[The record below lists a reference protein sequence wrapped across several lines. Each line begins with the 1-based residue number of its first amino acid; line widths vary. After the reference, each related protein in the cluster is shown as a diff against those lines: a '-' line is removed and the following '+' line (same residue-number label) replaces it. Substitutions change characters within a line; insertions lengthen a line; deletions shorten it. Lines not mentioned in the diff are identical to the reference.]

1 MSERRF
7 VVEVTRPVPAADVG
21 GVSTRIAERLEMD
34 PQRIHTLLH
43 GRKGPVTKPVLPDKA
58 AAIAEVF
65 MEAGVEVAVVPAP
78 DPVVSFLSGGEP
90 DARPE
95 AGVDSAVESGSG
107 PYDAP
112 AYEPDD
118 EPDFGP
124 EPDLELEAEHYA
136 EAPWGEPGER
146 YYEHGRF
153 AASEREAG
161 GRTDPPGV
169 PPHAA
174 TDEAHGPPYDAPMAT
189 AEPQPPRTG
198 WDTSS
203 AWAVEDT
210 GSWSAL
216 RPIAPDRVGYGADEE
231 DEEDAGWADAEGA
244 DAERAE
250 VDRGLAEQEDHDPG
264 GADPGVGDRLGVAW
278 AVVDEG
284 EGDAPVEEEYPSDPE
299 EEADRLGPRRRA
311 DDIAVFT
318 TSTRWVPSP
327 HDGYAADDH
336 AAADGYGESGAVARG
351 DRGWSEGASQSA
363 GRGTGGTKVPGAAYG
378 GASWIAPPARAGGPR
393 LRPYLVWSLV
403 ASIAVFL
410 LLQYVM
416 AGRMTGALAP
426 SSFETGMAAYRGG
439 DFGGARRALEPEADA
454 GNHLAQYY
462 LGYMAQN
469 GLGQPWSNAKA
480 AAYYRRAAEG
490 GVPEAQLAL
499 GDLYLRGMGV
509 ERDDVIGASWYA
521 RAAALGNP
529 QGQYEYGKL
538 LLHGTGVVRNPVA
551 ALAQFRAAAAT
562 GVTPAADYV
571 AFAMEALREDAE

>member
-1 MSERRF
+1 
-7 VVEVTRPVPAADVG
+7 
-21 GVSTRIAERLEMD
+21 MD
-34 PQRIHTLLH
+34 PQRIHTLLN

-78 DPVVSFLSGGEP
+78 DSVVSILSGGEP
-90 DARPE
+90 DARTE
-95 AGVDSAVESGSG
+95 HGVGSAVVPGPG

-112 AYEPDD
+112 ADELDD

-124 EPDLELEAEHYA
+124 EPDLELDSEHYS
-136 EAPWGEPGER
+136 EAPWAEPVERYHEPGRPAAPER
-146 YYEHGRF
+146 GVAGRIDRAD
-153 AASEREAG
+153 AA
-161 GRTDPPGV
+161 P
-169 PPHAA
+169 
-174 TDEAHGPPYDAPMAT
+174 DETYDPPYDHHDDDAPGAGL
-189 AEPQPPRTG
+189 ESQPTRAG

-216 RPIAPDRVGYGADEE
+216 RPIATDHDRADHDRAEHDRAEHDRIGYERAAHGTGEE
-231 DEEDAGWADAEGA
+231 DEGGPRWAGA
-244 DAERAE
+244 DR
-250 VDRGLAEQEDHDPG
+250 P
-264 GADPGVGDRLGVAW
+264 GVAW
-278 AVVDEG
+278 TAVDET
-284 EGDAPVEEEYPSDPE
+284 EDDEPVAEEHQDELE
-299 EEADRLGPRRRA
+299 EVADRLGPRRRT

-327 HDGYAADDH
+327 HDGYVPDDRTAAP
-336 AAADGYGESGAVARG
+336 GRGESDAAVHG
-351 DRGWSEGASQSA
+351 DRGWGEGAPQSA
-363 GRGTGGTKVPGAAYG
+363 GRGTGTGGATVPSAAYG
-378 GASWIAPPARAGGPR
+378 GASWMEPPARAGGPR
-393 LRPYLVWSLV
+393 LRPYLLWSLV

-416 AGRMTGALAP
+416 AGRMAGAPAP

-439 DFGGARRALEPEADA
+439 DFGGARRALEPEAEA

-480 AAYYRRAAEG
+480 ATYYRRAAEG
-490 GVPEAQLAL
+490 GVAEAQLAL

-562 GVTPAADYV
+562 GLTPAADYV
-571 AFAMEALREDAE
+571 AFAMEALREDAD

>member
-1 MSERRF
+1 
-7 VVEVTRPVPAADVG
+7 
-21 GVSTRIAERLEMD
+21 MD

-78 DPVVSFLSGGEP
+78 DPVVSFVSGAEP

-95 AGVDSAVESGSG
+95 PSVGSAVGPG
-107 PYDAP
+107 PAPYD
-112 AYEPDD
+112 EPYDEPED

-124 EPDLELEAEHYA
+124 EPDLELESEPYS
-136 EAPWGEPGER
+136 ETPWGEQLER
-146 YYEHGRF
+146 DH
-153 AASEREAG
+153 ERERFVERERQADVRSALAG
-161 GRTDPPGV
+161 
-169 PPHAA
+169 A
-174 TDEAHGPPYDAPMAT
+174 GPDAPQDAPYDAQRDAPMA
-189 AEPQPPRTG
+189 PPERAG

-216 RPIAPDRVGYGADEE
+216 RPVATDRPEHGA
-231 DEEDAGWADAEGA
+231 
-244 DAERAE
+244 
-250 VDRGLAEQEDHDPG
+250 
-264 GADPGVGDRLGVAW
+264 
-278 AVVDEG
+278 
-284 EGDAPVEEEYPSDPE
+284 VEEEEEATVEAVAAEERPGDGE

-327 HDGYAADDH
+327 HDGYAPDER
-336 AAADGYGESGAVARG
+336 AAADGLEESGTAYGDARWG
-351 DRGWSEGASQSA
+351 EGVSPSA
-363 GRGTGGTKVPGAAYG
+363 GRGTGGAKLPTAAYG
-378 GASWIAPPARAGGPR
+378 GATWLEPPARVGAPR
-393 LRPYLVWSLV
+393 LRPYLLWSLV

-416 AGRMTGALAP
+416 AGRMAGAPAP
-426 SSFETGMAAYRGG
+426 SSFEVGMAAYRGG
-439 DFGGARRALEPEADA
+439 DFGGARRALEPEAEA
-454 GNHLAQYY
+454 GNRLAQYY

-480 AAYYRRAAEG
+480 AGYYRRAAEG

-509 ERDDVIGASWYA
+509 ERDDVAGASWYA
-521 RAAALGNP
+521 RAAALGYP

-538 LLHGTGVVRNPVA
+538 LLHGTGVARNPVA

-562 GVTPAADYV
+562 GLTPAADYV
-571 AFAMEALREDAE
+571 AFAMEALREDDE